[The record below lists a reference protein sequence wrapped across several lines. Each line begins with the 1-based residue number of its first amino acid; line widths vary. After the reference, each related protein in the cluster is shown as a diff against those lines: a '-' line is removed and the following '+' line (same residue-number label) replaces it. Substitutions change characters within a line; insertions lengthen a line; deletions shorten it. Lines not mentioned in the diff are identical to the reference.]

1 FGNHIIASQANGTLT
16 VNFYEI
22 YDYVGTLLTMDI
34 DLYNCL
40 KKHSKNPYPF
50 PLKTKLEDLLKRS
63 SLTHAKLFLQ
73 AIKTHE
79 PLAYQDIK
87 DTIKDIVMEIRARN
101 YPIKTLLFMFQEF
114 QGLFPESILE
124 EMVSAALS
132 DKQFMLVDILLHKY
146 KIRLIRPTSKEHE
159 QQLYL
164 KSYNK
169 LMSSPED
176 IRETY
181 LKRVPL
187 SYIHTNV

>member
-16 VNFYEI
+16 VNFYDI
-22 YDYVGTLLTMDI
+22 YYYVDTLLTMDI

-40 KKHSKNPYPF
+40 KKHSKIPF
-50 PLKTKLEDLLKRS
+50 PLKTKLEDLLKRP

-79 PLAYQDIK
+79 PLTYQGIK
-87 DTIKDIVMEIRARN
+87 NTIKNIVKIRVRN

-187 SYIHTNV
+187 SYIHTNI